1 MVDIAR
7 VLIVDDDEKMRTILQ
22 KVLQRQGY
30 DVTLAHNGQNAIH
43 LLQKTGFDLVLSDIR
58 MPGMDG
64 LELLRQV
71 REISTDTTVIM
82 MTAFGSVDSAV
93 EAMKQGAYDY
103 INKPFKMDEVLI
115 CLSRAVEEKRLRYEL
130 ISMREALEARYG
142 FENIVGK
149 SKPMQDM
156 FDLIRRV
163 AHTSATI
170 LIHGASGTGKELVA
184 QAIHYN
190 SPRKGNSFVPINCG
204 AIPEDLL
211 ESELFGH
218 VKGAFTGASGDK
230 LGLFSEADEGTLFL
244 DEISELSLAMQA
256 KLLRVLQE
264 KEVRRVGD
272 TRSVSIDVR
281 VIVAS
286 NKNLDVLVKTGL
298 FREDLF
304 YRLNVIPI
312 VLPELRRR
320 TEDIPLLVDHFLKKY
335 ADEAG
340 SLKRISRDALAALMQ
355 YPWPGNVRELE
366 NAIERTAILCAQEE
380 IGLEDLPRELY
391 SSEGLSLSRA
401 MQEGATLE
409 ELEKE
414 YILRVLENEQGNQT
428 KASEILGIDRR
439 TLYRKLQ
446 RYEGDSDLD
455 ET

>member
-1 MVDIAR
+1 MANIVR

-22 KVLQRQGY
+22 KVLQREGY
-30 DVTLAHNGQNAIH
+30 DVTLAYNGQNAIS
-43 LLQKTGFDLVLSDIR
+43 LLTTTGFDLVVSDIR

-64 LELLRQV
+64 LELLQRI
-71 REISTDTTVIM
+71 RDISPETTVIM

-115 CLSRAVEEKRLRYEL
+115 ILSRAVEEKRLRYEL
-130 ISMREALEARYG
+130 FSMREALEARYG
-142 FENIVGK
+142 FGNIIGK
-149 SKPMQDM
+149 SKPMQDV
-156 FDLIRRV
+156 FELVRRI
-163 AHTSATI
+163 AHTFATV
-170 LIHGASGTGKELVA
+170 LIQGASGTGKELVA

-190 SPRKGNSFVPINCG
+190 SPRKENTFVPVNCG
-204 AIPEDLL
+204 AIPEELL

-230 LGLFSEADEGTLFL
+230 PGLFAEADGGTIFL
-244 DEISELSLAMQA
+244 DEISELSLAMQT

-264 KEVRRVGD
+264 REVRRVGD
-272 TRSVSIDVR
+272 TRSVSVDVR
-281 VIVAS
+281 VIAAS
-286 NKNLDVLVKTGL
+286 NQNLDERVKTGL

-320 TEDIPLLVDHFLKKY
+320 TEDIPLLVEHFLRKY
-335 ADEAG
+335 EQEAG
-340 SLKRISRDALAALMQ
+340 GLKRVSREALAALMQ

-366 NAIERTAILCAQEE
+366 NAIERTAILCPKEE
-380 IGLEDLPRELY
+380 IGLEELPRELY

-401 MQEGATLE
+401 MQDGATLE

-414 YILRVLENEQGNQT
+414 YILRVLENVQGNQT

-446 RYEGDSDLD
+446 RYEGGS
-455 ET
+455 ETQEN

>member
-1 MVDIAR
+1 MTEIVS

-22 KVLQRQGY
+22 KVLQREGY
-30 DVTLAHNGQNAIH
+30 EVTLANNGQSAIS
-43 LLQKTGFDLVLSDIR
+43 LVKNDGFDLVVSDIR

-64 LELLRQV
+64 LTLLEHIREL
-71 REISTDTTVIM
+71 SPDTTVIM

-115 CLSRAVEEKRLRYEL
+115 ILSRAVEEKRLRHEL

-149 SKPMQDM
+149 SKPMLDV
-156 FDLIRRV
+156 FELIQRV
-163 AHTSATI
+163 AHTSATV

-190 SPRKGNSFVPINCG
+190 SPRKDGSFVPVNCG

-211 ESELFGH
+211 ETELFGH

-230 LGLFSEADEGTLFL
+230 TGLFAEADHGTLFL
-244 DEISELSLAMQA
+244 DEISELSLPMQT

-272 TRSVSIDVR
+272 TKSFSVDVR
-281 VIVAS
+281 VIAAS
-286 NKNLDVLVKTGL
+286 NKNLDERVKDGL

-320 TEDIPLLVDHFLKKY
+320 VEDIPLLVQHFLKKY

-340 SLKRISRDALAALMQ
+340 SLKRISREALAALMQ

-366 NAIERTAILCAQEE
+366 NAIERTAILCPQDE

-391 SSEGLSLSRA
+391 SSEGLSLSHA

-414 YILRVLENEQGNQT
+414 YILRVLENEKGNQT
-428 KASEILGIDRR
+428 RASEILGIDRR

-446 RYEGDSDLD
+446 RYEANDQ
-455 ET
+455 T

>member
-115 CLSRAVEEKRLRYEL
+115 CLSRAVEEKCLRYEL

>member
-1 MVDIAR
+1 MADIAR

-22 KVLQRQGY
+22 KVLEREGY
-30 DVTLAHNGQNAIH
+30 DVTLAHNGQNAILH
-43 LLQKTGFDLVLSDIR
+43 LQKTGFDLVLSDIR

-64 LELLRQV
+64 LELLQRV
-71 REISTDTTVIM
+71 RDIATDTTVIM

-115 CLSRAVEEKRLRYEL
+115 CLSRAVEEKRLRHEL

-142 FENIVGK
+142 FDNIVGK

-163 AHTSATI
+163 AHTSATV

-190 SPRKGNSFVPINCG
+190 SPRKGNAFVPINCG

-230 LGLFSEADEGTLFL
+230 IGLFTEADGGTLFL
-244 DEISELSLAMQA
+244 DEISELSLAMQT

-272 TRSVSIDVR
+272 IQSVSVDAR

-286 NKNLDVLVKTGL
+286 NKNLDALVKTGL

-320 TEDIPLLVDHFLKKY
+320 TEDIPLLVEHFLKKY
-335 ADEAG
+335 ADEVG
-340 SLKRISRDALAALMQ
+340 SLKRISREALAALMQ

-366 NAIERTAILCAQEE
+366 NAVERTAILCAQEE

-401 MQEGATLE
+401 MQDGATLE

-446 RYEGDSDLD
+446 RYEGDSDVR
-455 ET
+455 EK

>member
-1 MVDIAR
+1 MAEMVR

-22 KVLQRQGY
+22 KVLQREGY
-30 DVTLAHNGQNAIH
+30 DVALANNGQNAIYH
-43 LLQKTGFDLVLSDIR
+43 LQKTGFDLVLSDIR

-64 LELLRQV
+64 LELLQKIRD
-71 REISTDTTVIM
+71 ISTDITVVM

-115 CLSRAVEEKRLRYEL
+115 CLSRAVEEKRLRHEL

-142 FENIVGK
+142 FDNIVGK

-163 AHTSATI
+163 AHTSATV

-190 SPRKGNSFVPINCG
+190 SPRKGNAFVPINCG

-218 VKGAFTGASGDK
+218 VKGAFTGASVDK
-230 LGLFSEADEGTLFL
+230 LGLFSEADRGTLFL
-244 DEISELSLAMQA
+244 DEISELSLAMQT
-256 KLLRVLQE
+256 KLLRVVQE

-272 TRSVSIDVR
+272 TQSVSIDVR
-281 VIVAS
+281 VVAAS
-286 NKNLDVLVKTGL
+286 NKNLDERVKTGL

-320 TEDIPLLVDHFLKKY
+320 TEDIPLLVEHFLQKY

-340 SLKRISRDALAALMQ
+340 SLKRMSREALAALMQ

-366 NAIERTAILCAQEE
+366 NTIERTAILCPQEE
-380 IGLEDLPRELY
+380 IGLDDLPRELH
-391 SSEGLSLSRA
+391 SPEGLSLSRA

-409 ELEKE
+409 DLEKE
-414 YILRVLENEQGNQT
+414 YIMRVLESFQGNQT
-428 KASEILGIDRR
+428 KASEVLGIDRR

-446 RYEGDSDLD
+446 RYETGS
-455 ET
+455 EV